1 MNQLERLILQI
12 GKENVEKIKN
22 TVVAIIGL
30 GGVGGYALESI
41 TRSGIGTIIIIDND
55 IIDITNLNR
64 QLISTHQNIGQ
75 SKVDAWEE
83 RIKMI
88 NPDCTVIKIKE
99 FITKDNFPIIFQN
112 KINYF
117 IDACDT
123 VSTKKEIIKECT
135 KRNIKIISSMGTG
148 NKLDPSKLEIIDVRK
163 TSYDPIAKIIRKMVK
178 DEHIKAKIPVIC
190 SKEQP
195 IKTNCTTISSNAFV
209 PATAGL
215 LCTSYVINDIIK
227 DNTNEKNNK

>member
-88 NPDCTVIKIKE
+88 NPDCKVIKIKE

-117 IDACDT
+117 KDCIQVVNISGRYVPDLYHIILHVLIIIAI
-123 VSTKKEIIKECT
+123 VSIVLVSDK
-135 KRNIKIISSMGTG
+135 
-148 NKLDPSKLEIIDVRK
+148 P
-163 TSYDPIAKIIRKMVK
+163 
-178 DEHIKAKIPVIC
+178 
-190 SKEQP
+190 
-195 IKTNCTTISSNAFV
+195 
-209 PATAGL
+209 
-215 LCTSYVINDIIK
+215 
-227 DNTNEKNNK
+227 KNNE